1 MSVVVEAPGPSALQ
15 AAGGLAL
22 LLLLFVL
29 REFLS
34 GALREAGKEA
44 WPALVRAARQRRQR
58 RRSFEPGPVGGV
70 EDRC

>member
-15 AAGGLAL
+15 VAGGIAL

-44 WPALVRAARQRRQR
+44 WPALVRAARRRFPLQRCGAR
-58 RRSFEPGPVGGV
+58 RPNAGV